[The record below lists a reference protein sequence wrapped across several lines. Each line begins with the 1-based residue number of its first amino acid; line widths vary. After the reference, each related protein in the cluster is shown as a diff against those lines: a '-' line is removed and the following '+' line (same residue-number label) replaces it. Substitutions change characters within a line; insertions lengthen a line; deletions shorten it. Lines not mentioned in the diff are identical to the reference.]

1 MNKIIELIEFY
12 LLVTSVPDIAI
23 QWINDQHVK
32 CKFDLEKIKYQINNH
47 QSINIKSE
55 SFGLLQPYQI
65 NESYRNCSHSDEI
78 NLFVKKIKTLNEFV
92 VNLMG
97 NDQSLFL
104 SHKQFEN
111 SINSLDIVTS
121 NSTRTNCFTK
131 K

>member
-1 MNKIIELIEFY
+1 
-12 LLVTSVPDIAI
+12 V
-23 QWINDQHVK
+23 
-32 CKFDLEKIKYQINNH
+32 
-47 QSINIKSE
+47 
-55 SFGLLQPYQI
+55 LQPYQI
-65 NESYRNCSHSDEI
+65 NESYRNCSHSEEI
-78 NLFVKKIKTLNEFV
+78 NLFVKKIKKLNEFV
-92 VNLMG
+92 VNLIG